1 MPAYFSLSLEF
12 SRKEISADF
21 MRNFHNVLELAGLPF
36 KSGYWHSEREDLQ
49 KILAWNQKKLE
60 QDFKLGYDENGAHD
74 YRQML
79 FRSDDFS
86 EVRGFWLNRY
96 PVREEFTFEIIIP
109 ESELFSGEF
118 FFGNVCI
125 PKKMQ
130 IIREIACKLWES
142 VPVLTIQTEPE
153 IADETASY
161 QEILTGQKLP
171 NACPFAIVSEQVAQK
186 HDFVQ
191 FQKIKIG
198 RNGILL
204 EYQEDK
210 TDYET

>member
-12 SRKEISADF
+12 SRKEIYAGFMQNFYSA
-21 MRNFHNVLELAGLPF
+21 LELAGLPF
-36 KSGYWHSEREDLQ
+36 KSGYWHSEQEDLQ

-60 QDFKLGYDENGAHD
+60 QDFRLGDAEHVSRD
-74 YRQML
+74 YQQML
-79 FRSDDFS
+79 FSSDDFS

-191 FQKIKIG
+191 SQKTRISG
-198 RNGILL
+198 NGILL
-204 EYQEDK
+204 EYQEDNILL
-210 TDYET
+210 